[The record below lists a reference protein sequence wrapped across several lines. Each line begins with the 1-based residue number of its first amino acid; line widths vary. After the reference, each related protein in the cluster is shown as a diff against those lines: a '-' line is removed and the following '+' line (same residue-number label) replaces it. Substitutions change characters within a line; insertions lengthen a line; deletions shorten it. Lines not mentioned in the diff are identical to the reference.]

1 MLSSLLFWGDDV
13 ASSVAA
19 LDFRVGNVREADDER
34 CRLLAVAMIGYF

>member
-13 ASSVAA
+13 ASAA

-34 CRLLAVAMIGYF
+34 CRLLAVAMIIFNI